1 MMPALMLP
9 ALPFTILMPALS
21 LLLVFRTNLCQG
33 WLALR
38 LGRVRVLLVCRT
50 YIWLSWW
57 PARADRMVDWP
68 RSSEQPEAGSG
79 EPAVAKVCATLL
91 STHIGTNTG
100 YARWNEARTLWG
112 LCSTLSLTPNL
123 LYPNPKLGAHAVG
136 RAHQQLP
143 QRCAPEQH
151 QSDTFLPCLTQTLTP
166 SPNPSPSPNPDPN
179 PDP

>member
-50 YIWLSWW
+50 YLYGSVGGRPWQTEWLIG
-57 PARADRMVDWP
+57 RGWP

-151 QSDTFLPCLTQTLTP
+151 QSDTFLPCLTQTLTLAQP
-166 SPNPSPSPNPDPN
+166 
-179 PDP
+179 